1 MLFRSRILITAGG
14 TREAIDDVRFISNR
28 SSGNQGLALANLASS
43 RGAEVTLIS
52 ANIAPEKLQKLHG
65 IKVISVVNTEDL
77 QRTLADEFPNCDVL
91 IMAAAVSDAKP
102 INQGGKLKKENYQ
115 ELKLVPT
122 PDLLAE
128 IAKNRTSQLLIGFA
142 AEEKANLL
150 SEGERKL
157 VQKGLDLIYA
167 NDISEGSIFGS
178 DQTSGLLIDN
188 SSVTEITLMSKEQL
202 AYTLL
207 DKVAKRL
214 NSSNV

>member
-1 MLFRSRILITAGG
+1 MLFRS
-14 TREAIDDVRFISNR
+14 
-28 SSGNQGLALANLASS
+28 SGKQGLALASLASS

-52 ANIAPEKLQKLHG
+52 ANIATEKLQHLHG
-65 IKVISVVNTEDL
+65 IKVISVVNTEEL
-77 QRTLADEFPNCDVL
+77 QRALTDQFPNCDVL

-102 INQGGKLKKENYQ
+102 INQGGKVKKENYQ

-150 SEGERKL
+150 SEGQRKL
-157 VQKGLDLIYA
+157 AQKGLDLIYA
-167 NDISEGSIFGS
+167 NDILEGSIFGS

-188 SSVTEITLMSKEQL
+188 ASVTEITLMSKEQL
-202 AYTLL
+202 AHILL
-207 DKVAKRL
+207 DKVTKRL